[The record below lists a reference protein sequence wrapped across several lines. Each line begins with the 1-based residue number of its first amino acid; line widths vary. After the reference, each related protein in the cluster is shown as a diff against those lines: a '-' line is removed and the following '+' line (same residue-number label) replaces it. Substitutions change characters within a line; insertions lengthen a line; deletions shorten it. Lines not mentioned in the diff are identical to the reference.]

1 MRASPHER
9 MTHQGQTPRQDHAYP
24 DHPAAPSPEARFA
37 EPRAKGRAAHALEQ
51 ARGRLM
57 VTVAVFALAFAAV
70 GVKLVDATVMSQG
83 GDTGLAQAASAHA
96 IPASRADII
105 DRNGVLLASSLAT
118 ASLHADPKLVINPV
132 EATQKLVSVLT
143 DLDYQDTLS
152 KLRSDKRFVW
162 LRRNLSPREHY
173 EVNRLGIPGLYFQR
187 EERRVYPN
195 ANLTAHV
202 VGFTG
207 IDNNGLMG
215 IEQSFDSR
223 LRSSSEPVQL
233 SLDVRLQ
240 HLVKRELQASV
251 DEFQGLGGA
260 GMIMDVK
267 TGEILAM
274 VSLPD
279 FDPHAPTND
288 ENARFNRNTLGVYEM
303 GSTFKIFNSALALD
317 SGKIRMGDSFDA
329 TKSIRVGRFSIS
341 DSHGKNRWLTVPE
354 IFKYSSNI
362 GSVRMALEVGTPA
375 QRALMERF
383 GLLKRSPVELPEVG
397 TPMVPHPWRDVST
410 MTIAFGHGLSVSPVQ
425 MTSAVSAA
433 INGGVLHPAT
443 LLKRAPGTEI
453 PGQRVISPQTSD
465 QIRRLMR
472 LVVTEG
478 TGSSAAAPGYLVGG
492 KTGTAEKVS
501 GRGGYAKKALL
512 SSFVAAFPIND
523 PRYLVMVMIDEPKG
537 NKRTF
542 GYATAGWVAAPLA
555 GRVIKQVGPLLGI
568 NPIDENRP
576 DIRNATEIH
585 LAPRGST
592 LASY

>member
-1 MRASPHER
+1 MTATHE
-9 MTHQGQTPRQDHAYP
+9 QPEW
-24 DHPAAPSPEARFA
+24 AAPRREAASTQTASR
-37 EPRAKGRAAHALEQ
+37 PRAGNRAAHALET
-51 ARGRLM
+51 AKSRLM
-57 VTVAVFALAFAAV
+57 VTMAIFGLAFGAV
-70 GVKLVDATVMSQG
+70 SIKLVDATVMSQG

-96 IPASRADII
+96 IPASRADIV

-118 ASLHADPKLVINPV
+118 ASLHADPKLIINPV
-132 EATQKLVSVLT
+132 EATQKLVSVLAG
-143 DLDYQDTLS
+143 LDYNDTLA
-152 KLRSDKRFVW
+152 KLKSDKRFVW
-162 LRRNLSPREHY
+162 IRRNLNPREHY
-173 EVNRLGIPGLYFQR
+173 EVNRLGIPGIYFQR
-187 EERRVYPN
+187 EERRVYPT

-207 IDNNGLMG
+207 VDNSGLMG
-215 IEQSFDSR
+215 IEQSFDKQ
-223 LRSSSEPVQL
+223 LRASTDPVQL
-233 SLDVRLQ
+233 SIDVRLQ
-240 HLVKRELQASV
+240 HIVKRELQVAV
-251 DEFQGLGGA
+251 DEFEGLGGA
-260 GMIMDVK
+260 GMVVDVK

-279 FDPHAPTND
+279 FDPHAPTSD

-317 SGKIRMGDSFDA
+317 SGKIHMGDSFDA

-362 GSVRMALEVGTPA
+362 GSVRMALEVGTTA
-375 QRALMERF
+375 QRSLMDKF
-383 GLLKRSPVELPEVG
+383 GLLKRSPIEIPEVG
-397 TPMVPHPWRDVST
+397 APMVPHPWRDIST

-425 MTSAVSAA
+425 MAAAASAA

-443 LLKRAPGTEI
+443 LLKRAPEAEI
-453 PGQRVISPQTSD
+453 PGARVISPQTSD

-478 TGSSAAAPGYLVGG
+478 TGSGAAAPGYLVGG
-492 KTGTAEKVS
+492 KTGTAEKTN
-501 GRGGYAKKALL
+501 GHGYAKKALL
-512 SSFVAAFPIND
+512 SSFIAAFPIND

-555 GRVIKQVGPLLGI
+555 GRIVKQIGPLMGI
-568 NPIDENRP
+568 NPIDENMP
-576 DIRNATEIH
+576 EIRNATEIH
-585 LAPRGST
+585 LNPRGST

>member
-1 MRASPHER
+1 MTDTHASPEIPVPER
-9 MTHQGQTPRQDHAYP
+9 EAVQPRS
-24 DHPAAPSPEARFA
+24 AAR
-37 EPRAKGRAAHALEQ
+37 PRSGGRAAHALEQ
-51 ARGRLM
+51 AKSRLM
-57 VTVAVFALAFAAV
+57 VTMAIFGLAFGAV
-70 GVKLVDATVMSQG
+70 GIKLVDATVMSQG
-83 GDTGLAQAASAHA
+83 GEIGLAQAIPAHA
-96 IPASRADII
+96 IPASRADIV
-105 DRNGVLLASSLAT
+105 DRNGVLLATSLAT
-118 ASLHADPKLVINPV
+118 ASLHADPKLIIDPV
-132 EATQKLVSVLT
+132 EATRKLVSVLPG
-143 DLDYQDTLS
+143 LDYADTLA
-152 KLRSDKRFVW
+152 KLKSDKRFVW
-162 LRRNLSPREHY
+162 IRRNLNPREHY
-173 EVNRLGIPGLYFQR
+173 EVNKLGIPGIYFQR

-207 IDNNGLMG
+207 VDNSGLMG
-215 IEQSFDSR
+215 IEQSFDKQ
-223 LRSSSEPVQL
+223 LRASSDPIQL
-233 SLDVRLQ
+233 SLDIRLQ
-240 HLVKRELQASV
+240 HIVKRELQVAV
-251 DEFQGLGGA
+251 DEFEGLGGA
-260 GMIMDVK
+260 GMIVDVR

-317 SGKIRMGDSFDA
+317 SGKIHMGDSFDA
-329 TKSIRVGRFSIS
+329 TRSIQVGRFSIS
-341 DSHGKNRWLTVPE
+341 DSHGKHRWLTVPE

-375 QRALMERF
+375 QRALMDRF
-383 GLLKRSPVELPEVG
+383 GLLKRSPVEIPEVG
-397 TPMVPHPWRDVST
+397 APMVPHPWRDIST

-425 MTSAVSAA
+425 MAAAASAA

-443 LLKRAPGTEI
+443 LLRRVPEAEVPGS
-453 PGQRVISPQTSD
+453 RVISPQTSD

-492 KTGTAEKVS
+492 KTGTAEKTN
-501 GRGGYAKKALL
+501 GHGYAKKALL
-512 SSFVAAFPIND
+512 SSFIAAFPIND

-555 GRVIKQVGPLLGI
+555 GRIVKQIGPLMGI
-568 NPIDENRP
+568 SPIDENRP

-585 LAPRGST
+585 IAPRGST